1 MEATTT
7 PLGCAPTDGKPSQG
21 AQILYDFGLRDTADW
36 PLEQLAEGYSPRQL
50 QFAIDQVKQ
59 RGQRMENAIRVSM
72 QAYLRGILSRKPA
85 PETFDSAA
93 HVVQRPMDQAERLRA
108 AVAESERKTAEL
120 RAEQSVAATDEQRRA
135 ALASVD
141 LDWRRHKQSQIA
153 GGK

>member
-7 PLGCAPTDGKPSQG
+7 PIGCAPTDGKPSQG
-21 AQILYDFGLRDTADW
+21 AQILYDFGLRDTVAD
-36 PLEQLAEGYSPRQL
+36 PLEKLAAGYTPRQL
-50 QFAIDQVKQ
+50 QRMIDMVNE
-59 RGQRMENAIRVSM
+59 RGRRAVDAIRIGKPN
-72 QAYLRGILSRKPA
+72 YLKGILLARPNPA
-85 PETFDSAA
+85 DFDTAA
-93 HVVQRPMDQAERLRA
+93 HVAQRPMDQAERLRA

-141 LDWRRHKQSQIA
+141 LDWGRHKQSQIA